1 MEFELATCTLREWH
15 YEDINSL
22 VRHANRREIAGKL
35 RDSFPHPYTHDDA
48 EEWVTLASATL
59 PQTDFAIEVDG
70 VAVGGV
76 GFELKTDIFR
86 KTAEI
91 GYWLSTPYWGRGIC
105 TEALCALVPWG
116 FETRGYTR
124 IYAGVFSNNP
134 ASMRVLE
141 KAGFE
146 REARLKRAIYK
157 NGEVLDEI
165 IFATW
170 PEHWLGPQDESA

>member
-1 MEFELATCTLREWH
+1 MEFELQECTLRGWE
-15 YEDINSL
+15 YGDVNSL
-22 VRHANRREIAGKL
+22 VRHANRREIARYL
-35 RDSFPHPYTHDDA
+35 RDSFPHPYTHEDA
-48 EEWVTLASATL
+48 EEWVTLAGATY
-59 PQTDFAIEVDG
+59 PQTDFAIVVDDI
-70 VAVGGV
+70 VVGGV
-76 GFELKTDIFR
+76 GFETKTDVFR
-86 KTAEI
+86 KSAEI
-91 GYWLSTPYWGRGIC
+91 GYWLSERYRGRGIC
-105 TEALCALVPWG
+105 TSAVRALVPWG
-116 FETRGYTR
+116 FETRGFER

-170 PEHWLGPQDESA
+170 PEQWRSDEAKP